1 MNFSNIFIQVAVL
14 FIIILVG
21 YFVRKFN
28 LLDDHCTSK
37 LSTLTMTVFLPSMI
51 ISSMQINFDSKMI
64 QKILLLLFTSL
75 IMYIDSIIIAFLLKY
90 ILKCNDKKDLGIYQY
105 IVVFSN
111 VAFMG
116 YPVIEAVLG
125 HEAIFYTAIF
135 NLPFNLFSFTLGIY
149 LLSKGST
156 SRGFSIKSLISP
168 ATIAIVIGLFLFVT
182 GLRLPQFINE
192 PLEMLGSITTPIS
205 MIIIGSLLANSSAL
219 DCFVNKKLYI
229 VTFIRLLV
237 LPVIVYFILK
247 GWINDKM
254 ILAIPVVISS
264 MPAAANTAIMAN
276 QYDSNITLASQ
287 CVFFTTLF
295 SVISIPFISILLLS

>member
-1 MNFSNIFIQVAVL
+1 
-14 FIIILVG
+14 
-21 YFVRKFN
+21 
-28 LLDDHCTSK
+28 
-37 LSTLTMTVFLPSMI
+37 
-51 ISSMQINFDSKMI
+51 
-64 QKILLLLFTSL
+64 
-75 IMYIDSIIIAFLLKY
+75 
-90 ILKCNDKKDLGIYQY
+90 
-105 IVVFSN
+105 
-111 VAFMG
+111 
-116 YPVIEAVLG
+116 
-125 HEAIFYTAIF
+125 
-135 NLPFNLFSFTLGIY
+135 
-149 LLSKGST
+149 
-156 SRGFSIKSLISP
+156 
-168 ATIAIVIGLFLFVT
+168 
-182 GLRLPQFINE
+182 
-192 PLEMLGSITTPIS
+192 MLGSITTPIS

>member
-28 LLDDHCTSK
+28 LLDEHCTSK
-37 LSTLTMTVFLPSMI
+37 LSNLTMTIFLPSMI
-51 ISSMQINFDSKMI
+51 ISSMQINFDNKMI
-64 QKILLLLFTSL
+64 QKILLLLFISL
-75 IMYIDSIIIAFLLKY
+75 VMYIVSIIIAFLLKY
-90 ILKCNDKKDLGIYQY
+90 ILKCEDTKDLGIYQY

-156 SRGFSIKSLISP
+156 TKGFSMKLLISP
-168 ATIAIVIGLFLFVT
+168 ATIAVVIGLFLFIT
-182 GLRLPQFINE
+182 GLRLPQFIND
-192 PLEMLGSITTPIS
+192 PLKMLGDMTTPIS
-205 MIIIGSLLANSSAL
+205 MIIIGSLLANSSAI
-219 DCFVNKKLYI
+219 DCFVNKRLYLVTI
-229 VTFIRLLV
+229 VRLLV
-237 LPVIVYFILK
+237 LPVIIYFILK
-247 GWINDKM
+247 GWVNDKM

-264 MPAAANTAIMAN
+264 MPAAANTAIFAN
-276 QYDSNITLASQ
+276 QYDSNVTLASQ

-295 SVISIPFISILLLS
+295 SVISIPFISIFLLS

>member
-1 MNFSNIFIQVAVL
+1 MNFSNIFVQVAVL

-28 LLDDHCTSK
+28 LLDEHCTSK
-37 LSTLTMTVFLPSMI
+37 LSNLTMTIFLPSMI
-51 ISSMQINFDSKMI
+51 ISSMQINFDNKMI
-64 QKILLLLFTSL
+64 QKILLLLFISL
-75 IMYIDSIIIAFLLKY
+75 VMYIVSIIIAFLLKY
-90 ILKCNDKKDLGIYQY
+90 ILKCEDTKDLGIYQY

-156 SRGFSIKSLISP
+156 TKGFSMKSLISP
-168 ATIAIVIGLFLFVT
+168 ATIAVVIGLFLFIT
-182 GLRLPQFINE
+182 GLRLPQFIND
-192 PLEMLGSITTPIS
+192 PLKMLGDMTTPIS
-205 MIIIGSLLANSSAL
+205 MIIIGSLLANSSAI
-219 DCFVNKKLYI
+219 DCFVNKRLYLVTI
-229 VTFIRLLV
+229 VRLLV
-237 LPVIVYFILK
+237 LPVIIYFILK
-247 GWINDKM
+247 GWVNDKM

-264 MPAAANTAIMAN
+264 MPAAANTAIFAN
-276 QYDSNITLASQ
+276 QYDSNVTLASQ

-295 SVISIPFISILLLS
+295 SVISIPFISIFLLS

>member
-28 LLDDHCTSK
+28 LLDEHCTSK
-37 LSTLTMTVFLPSMI
+37 LSNLTMTIFLPSMI
-51 ISSMQINFDSKMI
+51 ISSMQINFDNKMI
-64 QKILLLLFTSL
+64 QKILLLLFISL
-75 IMYIDSIIIAFLLKY
+75 VMYIVSIIIAFLLKY
-90 ILKCNDKKDLGIYQY
+90 ILKCEDAKDLGIYQY

-156 SRGFSIKSLISP
+156 TKGFSMKSLISP
-168 ATIAIVIGLFLFVT
+168 ATIAVVIGLFLFIT
-182 GLRLPQFINE
+182 GLRLPQFIND
-192 PLEMLGSITTPIS
+192 PLKMLGNMTTPIS
-205 MIIIGSLLANSSAL
+205 MIIIGSLLANSSAI
-219 DCFVNKKLYI
+219 DCFVNKRLYLVTI
-229 VTFIRLLV
+229 VRLLV
-237 LPVIVYFILK
+237 LPVIIYFILK
-247 GWINDKM
+247 GWVNDKM

-264 MPAAANTAIMAN
+264 MPAAANTAIFAN
-276 QYDSNITLASQ
+276 QYDSNVTLASQ

-295 SVISIPFISILLLS
+295 SIISIPFISIFLLS

>member
-1 MNFSNIFIQVAVL
+1 MNFSNIFVQVAVL

-28 LLDDHCTSK
+28 LLDEHCTSK
-37 LSTLTMTVFLPSMI
+37 LSNLTMTIFLPSMI
-51 ISSMQINFDSKMI
+51 ISSMQINFDNKMI
-64 QKILLLLFTSL
+64 QKILLLLFISL
-75 IMYIDSIIIAFLLKY
+75 VMYIVSIIIAFLLKY
-90 ILKCNDKKDLGIYQY
+90 ILKCEDTKDLGIYQY

-156 SRGFSIKSLISP
+156 TRGFSMKSLISP
-168 ATIAIVIGLFLFVT
+168 ATIAVVIGLFLFIT
-182 GLRLPQFINE
+182 GLRLPQFIND
-192 PLEMLGSITTPIS
+192 PLKMLGDMTTPIS
-205 MIIIGSLLANSSAL
+205 MIIIGSLLANSSAI
-219 DCFVNKKLYI
+219 DCFVNKRLYLVTI
-229 VTFIRLLV
+229 VRLLV
-237 LPVIVYFILK
+237 LPVIIYFILK
-247 GWINDKM
+247 GWVNDKM

-264 MPAAANTAIMAN
+264 MPAAANTAIFAN
-276 QYDSNITLASQ
+276 QYDSNVTLASQ

-295 SVISIPFISILLLS
+295 SVISIPFISIFLLS

>member
-28 LLDDHCTSK
+28 LLDEHCTSK
-37 LSTLTMTVFLPSMI
+37 LSNLTMTIFLPSMI
-51 ISSMQINFDSKMI
+51 ISSMQINFDNKMI
-64 QKILLLLFTSL
+64 QKILLLLFISL
-75 IMYIDSIIIAFLLKY
+75 VMYIVSIIIAFLLKY
-90 ILKCNDKKDLGIYQY
+90 ILKCEDTKDLGIYQY

-156 SRGFSIKSLISP
+156 TKGFSMKSLISP
-168 ATIAIVIGLFLFVT
+168 ATIAVVIGLFLFIT
-182 GLRLPQFINE
+182 GLRLPQFIND
-192 PLEMLGSITTPIS
+192 PLKMLGDMTTPIS
-205 MIIIGSLLANSSAL
+205 MIIIGSLLANSSAI
-219 DCFVNKKLYI
+219 DCFVNKRLYLVTI
-229 VTFIRLLV
+229 VRLLV
-237 LPVIVYFILK
+237 LPVIIYFILK
-247 GWINDKM
+247 GWVNDKM

-264 MPAAANTAIMAN
+264 MPAAANTAIFAN
-276 QYDSNITLASQ
+276 QYDSNVTLASQ

-295 SVISIPFISILLLS
+295 SVISIPFISIFLLS

>member
-28 LLDDHCTSK
+28 LLDEHCTSK
-37 LSTLTMTVFLPSMI
+37 LSNLTMTIFLPSMI
-51 ISSMQINFDSKMI
+51 ISSMQINFDNKMI
-64 QKILLLLFTSL
+64 QKILLLLFISL
-75 IMYIDSIIIAFLLKY
+75 VMYIVSIIIAFLLKY
-90 ILKCNDKKDLGIYQY
+90 ILKCEDTKDLGIYQY

-156 SRGFSIKSLISP
+156 TKGFSMKSLISP
-168 ATIAIVIGLFLFVT
+168 ATIAVVIGLFLFIT
-182 GLRLPQFINE
+182 GLRLPQFIND
-192 PLEMLGSITTPIS
+192 PLKMLGNMTTPIS
-205 MIIIGSLLANSSAL
+205 MIIIGSLLANSSAI
-219 DCFVNKKLYI
+219 DCFVNKRLYLVTI
-229 VTFIRLLV
+229 VRLLV
-237 LPVIVYFILK
+237 LPVIIYFILK
-247 GWINDKM
+247 GWVNDKM

-264 MPAAANTAIMAN
+264 MPAAANTAIFAN
-276 QYDSNITLASQ
+276 QYDSNVTLASQ

-295 SVISIPFISILLLS
+295 SVISIPFISIFLLS

>member
-28 LLDDHCTSK
+28 LLDEYCTSK
-37 LSTLTMTVFLPSMI
+37 LSNLTMTIFLPSMI
-51 ISSMQINFDSKMI
+51 ISSMQINFDNKMI
-64 QKILLLLFTSL
+64 QKILLLLFISL
-75 IMYIDSIIIAFLLKY
+75 VMYIVSIVIAFLLKY
-90 ILKCNDKKDLGIYQY
+90 ILKCEDTKDLGIYQY

-156 SRGFSIKSLISP
+156 TKGFSMKSLISP
-168 ATIAIVIGLFLFVT
+168 ATIAVVIGLFLFIT
-182 GLRLPQFINE
+182 GLRLPQFIND
-192 PLEMLGSITTPIS
+192 PLEMLGSMTTPIS
-205 MIIIGSLLANSSAL
+205 MIIIGSLLANSSAI
-219 DCFVNKKLYI
+219 DCFVNKRLYLVTI
-229 VTFIRLLV
+229 VRLLV
-237 LPVIVYFILK
+237 LPVIIYFILK
-247 GWINDKM
+247 GWVNDKM

-264 MPAAANTAIMAN
+264 MPAAANTAIFAN
-276 QYDSNITLASQ
+276 QYDSNVTLASQ

-295 SVISIPFISILLLS
+295 SVISIPFISIFLLS

>member
-28 LLDDHCTSK
+28 LLDEHCTSK
-37 LSTLTMTVFLPSMI
+37 LSNLTMTIFLPSMI
-51 ISSMQINFDSKMI
+51 ISSMQINFDNKMI
-64 QKILLLLFTSL
+64 QKILLLLFISL
-75 IMYIDSIIIAFLLKY
+75 VMYIVSIIIAFLLKY
-90 ILKCNDKKDLGIYQY
+90 ILKCEDTKDLGIYQY

-149 LLSKGST
+149 LLSKGSST
-156 SRGFSIKSLISP
+156 KGFSMKSLISP
-168 ATIAIVIGLFLFVT
+168 ATIAVVIGLFLFIT
-182 GLRLPQFINE
+182 GLRLPQFIND
-192 PLEMLGSITTPIS
+192 PLKMLGDMTTPIS
-205 MIIIGSLLANSSAL
+205 MIIIGSLLANSSAI
-219 DCFVNKKLYI
+219 DCFVNKRLYLVTI
-229 VTFIRLLV
+229 VRLLV
-237 LPVIVYFILK
+237 LPVIIYFILK
-247 GWINDKM
+247 GWVNDKM

-264 MPAAANTAIMAN
+264 MPAAANTAIFAN
-276 QYDSNITLASQ
+276 QYDSNVTLASQ

-295 SVISIPFISILLLS
+295 SVISIPFISIFLLS

>member
-21 YFVRKFN
+21 YFIRKFN
-28 LLDDHCTSK
+28 LLDEHCTSK
-37 LSTLTMTVFLPSMI
+37 LSNLTMTIFLPSMI
-51 ISSMQINFDSKMI
+51 ISSMQINFDNKMI
-64 QKILLLLFTSL
+64 QKILLLLFISL
-75 IMYIDSIIIAFLLKY
+75 VMYIVSIVIAFLLKY
-90 ILKCNDKKDLGIYQY
+90 ILKCEDTKDLGIYQY

-156 SRGFSIKSLISP
+156 TKGFSMKSLISP
-168 ATIAIVIGLFLFVT
+168 ATIAVVIGLFLFIT
-182 GLRLPQFINE
+182 GLRLPQFIND
-192 PLEMLGSITTPIS
+192 PLEMLGSMTTPIS
-205 MIIIGSLLANSSAL
+205 MIIIGSLLANSSAI
-219 DCFVNKKLYI
+219 DCFVNKRLYLVTI
-229 VTFIRLLV
+229 VRLLV
-237 LPVIVYFILK
+237 LPVIIYFILK
-247 GWINDKM
+247 GWVNDKM

-264 MPAAANTAIMAN
+264 MPAAANTAIFAN
-276 QYDSNITLASQ
+276 QYDSNVTLASQ

-295 SVISIPFISILLLS
+295 SVISIPFISIFLLS

>member
-28 LLDDHCTSK
+28 LLDEHCTSK
-37 LSTLTMTVFLPSMI
+37 LSNLTMTIFLPSMI
-51 ISSMQINFDSKMI
+51 ISSMQINFDNKMI
-64 QKILLLLFTSL
+64 QKILLLLFISL
-75 IMYIDSIIIAFLLKY
+75 VMYIVSIIIAFLLKY
-90 ILKCNDKKDLGIYQY
+90 ILKCEDAKDLAIYQY

-156 SRGFSIKSLISP
+156 TKGFSMKSLISP
-168 ATIAIVIGLFLFVT
+168 ATIAVVIGLFLFIT
-182 GLRLPQFINE
+182 GLRLPQFIND
-192 PLEMLGSITTPIS
+192 PLKMLGNMTTPIS
-205 MIIIGSLLANSSAL
+205 MIIIGSLLANSSAI
-219 DCFVNKKLYI
+219 DCFVNKRLYLVTI
-229 VTFIRLLV
+229 VRLLV
-237 LPVIVYFILK
+237 LPVIIYFILK
-247 GWINDKM
+247 GWVNDKM

-264 MPAAANTAIMAN
+264 MPAAANTAIFAN
-276 QYDSNITLASQ
+276 QYDSNVTLASQ

-295 SVISIPFISILLLS
+295 SIISIPFISIFLLS

>member
-64 QKILLLLFTSL
+64 QILLLLFTSL
-75 IMYIDSIIIAFLLKY
+75 IMYIVSIIIAFLLKY

>member
-28 LLDDHCTSK
+28 LLDDHCT
-37 LSTLTMTVFLPSMI
+37 
-51 ISSMQINFDSKMI
+51 INFDSKMI

-75 IMYIDSIIIAFLLKY
+75 IMYIVSIIIAFLLKY

-264 MPAAANTAIMAN
+264 MPSAANTAIMAN

>member
-1 MNFSNIFIQVAVL
+1 
-14 FIIILVG
+14 
-21 YFVRKFN
+21 
-28 LLDDHCTSK
+28 
-37 LSTLTMTVFLPSMI
+37 
-51 ISSMQINFDSKMI
+51 MQINFDSKMI

-75 IMYIDSIIIAFLLKY
+75 IMYIVSIIIALLLKY